1 MRPARLLLL
10 AVALLAAALT
20 GWALGARD
28 DDTRPGADP
37 AVTQAPPAAAAP
49 NDPAPRGEAAADGT
63 TPSGNPAATT
73 RPVPKPR
80 IFGFGS
86 EPVLPEKNGVW
97 QLPPSAGILT
107 LVTGAEHATKVEFL
121 LSSAGDVAPRT
132 IRIGQ
137 DTTGRDGYWTN
148 WHYKD
153 EPLYAY
159 LTVRATGPGGTAE
172 KTVGVLHPRRGEL
185 NLY

>member
-1 MRPARLLLL
+1 MRPARILLL

-28 DDTRPGADP
+28 DDTRTGAA
-37 AVTQAPPAAAAP
+37 AVTQAPLAAAAP
-49 NDPAPRGEAAADGT
+49 NDPAPRGEAAADGA

-73 RPVPKPR
+73 RPAPRPR

-86 EPVLPEKNGVW
+86 EPVLPEKDGVW
-97 QLPPSAGILT
+97 RLPPSAGTLT

-121 LSSAGDVAPRT
+121 LTSAGDVAPRT

-148 WHYKD
+148 WHYQD

-159 LTVRATGPGGTAE
+159 LTVRAIGPGGTAE

-185 NLY
+185 NFY

>member
-1 MRPARLLLL
+1 VTEGTVGTCRT
-10 AVALLAAALT
+10 AL
-20 GWALGARD
+20 
-28 DDTRPGADP
+28 P
-37 AVTQAPPAAAAP
+37 
-49 NDPAPRGEAAADGT
+49 T
-63 TPSGNPAATT
+63 T
-73 RPVPKPR
+73 PVPKPR
-80 IFGFGS
+80 IVGFGS
-86 EPVLPEKNGVW
+86 EPVLPAKNGVW
-97 QLPPSAGILT
+97 QLPPGAGILT

-148 WHYKD
+148 WRYKD

-185 NLY
+185 NFY